1 LDSVFEN
8 TIYSQSPASTTE
20 GTSVI
25 TLDNVGLANV
35 NGESPT
41 LEIIARDDTIVAT
54 FALWI
59 DASAVPSEAVV

>member
-1 LDSVFEN
+1 VSLKIPYN
-8 TIYSQSPASTTE
+8 YSQSPASTTE